1 MRGQVFVGIDIGG
14 TFSDVVAVSGGHEVL
29 AAFKVP
35 STPTEPEAAVLEGL
49 RRLTVRLPALDRDG
63 HDGIATTMFHGTT
76 IATNALIQKRGATT
90 ALLTTE
96 GFRDVLALRR
106 QARPDLYRLDQ
117 RISEP
122 LVPSA
127 RRFGVRERIGA
138 DGGVLED
145 VRPDD
150 IRAIAAELR
159 AAGVESVAVCFLH
172 SYVNPAHEQAVA
184 DLLRAELPD
193 VAVSLSSELNPELG
207 EFERTSTTVVN
218 AYVTPPVR
226 DYLTRL
232 RDGCRAQ
239 GIAEYQVVKSNGG
252 LTSSANAGRQP
263 VHLIE
268 SGPAAG
274 MSAVAQLGRRLGL
287 ENLIAFDMG
296 GTTAKVGVIQGG
308 APRLA
313 RELYADR
320 YVDGRDVGGY
330 VLKSPVIDLA
340 EIGAGGGSIAWLDAA
355 GVLKVG
361 PHSAGSDPGPA
372 CYGLGN
378 DEPTVTDA
386 HLLVGTLD
394 AASSAVP
401 GGLDTDRARD
411 AIRKHVAEPLGWD
424 VHRAAQAIL
433 RLATANM
440 AETVRLVT
448 VRRGIDVRDFAL
460 VAYGGAGPLH
470 APDIA
475 AEVGIATIVVPA
487 YPAMFSALGSV
498 MCDIRYDLAHSV
510 VGDLAG
516 FDAAGLDAV
525 FDGLGERAG
534 ELLTAESAPTGDTPV
549 VYRRLVDLRHKGQL
563 HEVTVPIEPG
573 ATTDRIAEG
582 FRRAYAEAYGY
593 TLPGIPV
600 ELVGARLEV
609 VLTRWPA
616 DAFPAGA
623 TEQQGGEPTVR
634 TVRDATGAA
643 TEMRVV
649 TRQDITDVGRV
660 QGPVLVDDDG
670 SVTPVRDGH
679 SVRPLSAGA
688 IVITEDAHA

>member
-1 MRGQVFVGIDIGG
+1 MTDRQIFVGIDIGG
-14 TFSDVVAVSGGHEVL
+14 TFSDVVAVSDESEVL
-29 AAFKVP
+29 AGFKVP
-35 STPTEPEAAVLEGL
+35 STPAEPEAAVLEGL
-49 RRLTVRLPALDRDG
+49 RGLAVRLPAIDG
-63 HDGIATTMFHGTT
+63 DDTATAMFHGTT

-117 RISEP
+117 RISDP
-122 LVPSA
+122 LVPAA

-138 DGGVLED
+138 DGGVLEN
-145 VRPDD
+145 VRPGD
-150 IRAIAAELR
+150 IRAMAAQLQ
-159 AAGVESVAVCFLH
+159 AAGVESVAVCLLH
-172 SYVNPAHEQAVA
+172 SYVNPEHEQSVA

-193 VAVSLSSELNPELG
+193 VTISLSSELNPELG

-218 AYVTPPVR
+218 AYVAPPVR

-232 RDGCRAQ
+232 REGCHAQ
-239 GIAEYQVVKSNGG
+239 GIAEFHVVKSNGG
-252 LTSSANAGRQP
+252 LTSSANAERQP

-274 MSAVAQLGRRLGL
+274 LSAVAQLGRRLGR

-308 APRLA
+308 TPQLA

-320 YVDGRDVGGY
+320 YVDGRDAGGY

-372 CYGLGN
+372 CYGTGN

-386 HLLVGTLD
+386 HLVVGTLD
-394 AASSAVP
+394 TASGAVP
-401 GGLDTDRARD
+401 GGLDVERARD

-424 VHRAAQAIL
+424 VHRVAQAIL

-448 VRRGIDVRDFAL
+448 VRRGIDVRNFAL

-475 AEVGIATIVVPA
+475 AEVGMSTIVVPS
-487 YPAMFSALGSV
+487 YPAMFSALGSL
-498 MCDIRYDLAHSV
+498 MCDIRYDLVHSV
-510 VGDLAG
+510 VEDLV
-516 FDAAGLDAV
+516 DLDGADLEAV
-525 FDGLGERAG
+525 FDGLAERADA
-534 ELLTAESAPTGDTPV
+534 LLTAESAPTGHAPV
-549 VYRRLVDLRHKGQL
+549 RYQRLLDLRHKGQL
-563 HEVTVPIEPG
+563 HEVTVPVE
-573 ATTDRIAEG
+573 AESTTDRIAG
-582 FRRAYAEAYGY
+582 DFRRVYQDAYEYA
-593 TLPGIPV
+593 LPSIPV

-616 DAFPAGA
+616 DAFPADTTKGKGA
-623 TEQQGGEPTVR
+623 KRPAR
-634 TVRDATGAA
+634 TVRDAAGAA
-643 TEMRVV
+643 TERRVI
-649 TRQDITDVGRV
+649 TRQDIVDQGCVH
-660 QGPVLVDDDG
+660 GPVLVDDDG
-670 SVTPVRDGH
+670 SVTPVRQGH
-679 SVRPLSAGA
+679 SVRPLAAGA
-688 IVITEDAHA
+688 IVITEDTHV

>member
-1 MRGQVFVGIDIGG
+1 VTGRTIFVGIDIGG
-14 TFSDVVAVSGGHEVL
+14 TFSDVVAVSGGHDVL

-35 STPTEPEAAVLEGL
+35 STPAEPEAAVLEGL
-49 RRLTVRLPALDRDG
+49 RRLAVRLPAIDRAG
-63 HDGIATTMFHGTT
+63 TATTMFHGTT
-76 IATNALIQKRGATT
+76 IATNALIQKRGAKT
-90 ALLTTE
+90 ALLTTD

-122 LVPSA
+122 LVPDA
-127 RRFGVRERIGA
+127 WRVGVRERIGA

-145 VRPDD
+145 LRPEDV
-150 IRAIAAELR
+150 RAIAGELR
-159 AAGVESVAVCFLH
+159 AAGVESVAVCLLH
-172 SYVNPAHEQAVA
+172 SYVNPAHEHAVA
-184 DLLRAELPD
+184 ELLRAALPG
-193 VAVSLSSELNPELG
+193 VPVSLSAELNPELG

-218 AYVTPPVR
+218 AYVAPPVR
-226 DYLTRL
+226 DYLARL
-232 RDGCRAQ
+232 RDGCRER
-239 GIAEYQVVKSNGG
+239 GIAEFHVVKSNGG
-252 LTSSANAGRQP
+252 LTSSANAAREP

-274 MSAVAQLGRRLGL
+274 LSAVAQLGRRLGMA
-287 ENLIAFDMG
+287 NLIAFDMG

-386 HLLVGTLD
+386 HLVVGTLD
-394 AASSAVP
+394 AASDAVP
-401 GGLDTDRARD
+401 GGLDAGRARD

-424 VHRAAQAIL
+424 VHRAAHAIL

-475 AEVGIATIVVPA
+475 AEVGISTIVVPA

-510 VGDLAG
+510 VGDLAEL
-516 FDAAGLDAV
+516 DAADLEAV
-525 FDGLGERAG
+525 FDGLGARADA
-534 ELLTAESAPTGDTPV
+534 LLTAESAPAGGAPV
-549 VYRRLVDLRHKGQL
+549 RYRRLLDLRHKGQL
-563 HEVTVPIEPG
+563 HEVTVPVEAG
-573 ATTDRIAEG
+573 AATGRIAG
-582 FRRAYAEAYGY
+582 DFRRAYRDQYGY
-593 TLPGIPV
+593 TLPDIPV

-616 DAFPAGA
+616 DAYPV
-623 TEQQGGEPTVR
+623 GEPVRAGGGRPSR
-634 TVRDATGAA
+634 TVRDAAGAA
-643 TEMRVV
+643 TETRVL
-649 TRQDITDVGRV
+649 TRADIAGQGSAR
-660 QGPVLVDDDG
+660 GPVLVDDDG
-670 SVTPVRDGH
+670 SVTPVRAGH
-679 SVRPLSAGA
+679 SVRPLAAGA

>member
-1 MRGQVFVGIDIGG
+1 MTTEIVVGIDIGG
-14 TFSDVVAVSGGHEVL
+14 TFSDVVAVSAAHEVL
-29 AAFKVP
+29 TAFKVP
-35 STPTEPEAAVLEGL
+35 STPAEPEAAVLEGL
-49 RRLTVRLPALDRDG
+49 RRLAERLPEAG
-63 HDGIATTMFHGTT
+63 EGAVAGMFHGTT

-90 ALLTTE
+90 ALLTTD
-96 GFRDVLALRR
+96 GFADVLALRR

-122 LVPSA
+122 LVPA
-127 RRFGVRERIGA
+127 ERRIGVSERVGP
-138 DGGVLED
+138 DGAVLAAP
-145 VRPDD
+145 RPEE
-150 IRAIAAELR
+150 IRAIAARLR
-159 AAGVESVAVCFLH
+159 DAGVESVAVCFLH
-172 SYVNPAHEQAVA
+172 SYLNPEHERAVGR
-184 DLLRAELPD
+184 LLAEELPD
-193 VAVSLSSELNPELG
+193 VTVSLSSDLNPELG

-218 AYVTPPVR
+218 AYVAPPVR
-226 DYLTRL
+226 DYLARL
-232 RDGCRAQ
+232 RDGCRAR
-239 GIAEYQVVKSNGG
+239 GIEEFHVVKSNGG
-252 LTSSANAGRQP
+252 LTSSANAARQP

-274 MSAVAQLGRRLGL
+274 LSAVAQLGRRLGL

-296 GTTAKVGVIQGG
+296 GTTAKVGVIQNG

-386 HLLVGTLD
+386 HLVVGTLD
-394 AASSAVP
+394 PASGAVP
-401 GGLDTDRARD
+401 GGLDADRARD

-424 VHRAAQAIL
+424 ADRAAHAIL

-475 AEVGIATIVVPA
+475 AEVGISTIVVPA
-487 YPAMFSALGSV
+487 YPAMFSALGGV
-498 MCDIRYDLAHSV
+498 MCDIRYDLVHSV
-510 VGDLAG
+510 VTDL
-516 FDAAGLDAV
+516 DALSTPELETAFAGLA
-525 FDGLGERAG
+525 ERAD
-534 ELLTAESAPTGDTPV
+534 ELLTAESAPAAGAPV
-549 VYRRLVDLRHKGQL
+549 RRRRLLDLRHKGQL
-563 HEVTVPIEPG
+563 HEVTVPVEQG
-573 ATTDRIAEG
+573 ATTAHIAET
-582 FRRAYAEAYGY
+582 FRRAYEEQYGY
-593 TLPGIPV
+593 TLSGIPV
-600 ELVGARLEV
+600 ELVNARLEV

-616 DAFPAGA
+616 DAYPTGEAAAAGA
-623 TEQQGGEPTVR
+623 RPAR
-634 TVRDATGAA
+634 TVRDAAGTA
-643 TEMRVV
+643 TELRVV
-649 TRQDITDVGRV
+649 TRADVRRGAVR
-660 QGPVLVDDDG
+660 GPVLVDDDG
-670 SVTPVRDGH
+670 TVTSVREGQ
-679 SVRPLSAGA
+679 SVRPLAAGA
-688 IVITEDAHA
+688 IVITEDTHA